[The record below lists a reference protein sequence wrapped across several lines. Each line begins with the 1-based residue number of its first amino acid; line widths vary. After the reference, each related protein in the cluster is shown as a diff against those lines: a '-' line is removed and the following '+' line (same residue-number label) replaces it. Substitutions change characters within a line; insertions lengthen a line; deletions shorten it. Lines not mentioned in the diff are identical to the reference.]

1 MKASIVIV
9 NYNSADDTLECLDSL
24 SKIDYPDYE
33 IILADNASSDA
44 SFVLNKIHK
53 NFPAVKILALPSNLG
68 FAGSNNA
75 GIKAALDG
83 GARCVLL
90 LNNDTTVAPDFLSQM
105 VKAAESDKKIG
116 IVGAKIYYFAEKNRI
131 WYNGGVFSWINGG
144 RPIQDGAIDE
154 NPGDKEIRNTKY
166 VTGCALLIKKEA
178 VEKIGLLCENFFMY
192 YEDIEWS
199 LRIRGA
205 GYKTVVAPA
214 AHIWHKVS
222 RSALKMGA
230 PVIHYYNIRN
240 ALILTRMRASAP
252 AKALVYL
259 WSAYHYAKQIIKL
272 IMFRDRDS
280 KHIARAI
287 MRGIS
292 DFYRGK
298 YGKIDS
304 KDLLLDNFS
313 SRNEVILSEKSED

>member
-1 MKASIVIV
+1 MDQKVSIIII
-9 NYNSADDTLECLDSL
+9 NYNGADDTLECLDSL

-33 IILADNASSDA
+33 IILVDNASSDA
-44 SFVLNKIHK
+44 SFTLNEVHK
-53 NFPAVKILALPSNLG
+53 NFPAVKILAFPRNFG
-68 FAGSNNA
+68 FAGGNNA
-75 GIKAALDG
+75 GIKDALDG
-83 GARCVLL
+83 GARYALL
-90 LNNDTTVAPDFLSQM
+90 LNNDTTVASDFLSQM
-105 VKAAESDKKIG
+105 VKAAKSDRNIG

-131 WYNGGVFSWINGG
+131 WYNGSIFSWINGG
-144 RPIQDGAIDE
+144 RHIQDDAIDE
-154 NPGDKEIRNTKY
+154 NPGDKEIRNTEY
-166 VTGCALLIKKEA
+166 VTGCALLIKKEV
-178 VEKIGLLCENFFMY
+178 VEKIGLLCEDFFMY

-199 LRIRGA
+199 LRARGA

-222 RSALKMGA
+222 RSASKMGA

-240 ALILTRMRASAP
+240 TLILTKAHAP
-252 AKALVYL
+252 APIKALVYL
-259 WSAYHYAKQIIKL
+259 WSAYHCVKQIAKL

-298 YGKIDS
+298 YGKID
-304 KDLLLDNFS
+304 LML
-313 SRNEVILSEKSED
+313 

>member
-1 MKASIVIV
+1 MNQKASIIIV
-9 NYNSADDTLECLDSL
+9 NHNGTEDTLECLDSL
-24 SKIDYPDYE
+24 KKIDCADYE

-44 SFVLNKIHK
+44 SFFLNEIHK
-53 NFPAVKILALPSNLG
+53 NFPAVKILALPRNLG
-68 FAGSNNA
+68 FAGGNNA

-90 LNNDTTVAPDFLSQM
+90 LNNDTTVAPDFLNQM

-116 IVGAKIYYFAEKNRI
+116 VVGAKIYYFAEKTRI

-144 RPIQDGAIDE
+144 RHIQDGAIDE
-154 NPGDKEIRNTKY
+154 NPGDKEIRKTKY
-166 VTGCALLIKKEA
+166 VTGGAPLIKKEV
-178 VEKIGLLCENFFMY
+178 VEKIGLLCEDFFMY

-199 LRIRGA
+199 LRARKA
-205 GYKTVVAPA
+205 GYKTAIAPA

-222 RSALKMGA
+222 RSASKMGA

-240 ALILTRMRASAP
+240 ALLLVKIHAP
-252 AKALVYL
+252 IPIKALVYL
-259 WSAYHYAKQIIKL
+259 WSAYHYTKQSIKL
-272 IMFRDRDS
+272 MMFRGRES
-280 KHIARAI
+280 KHIAQAI

-292 DFYRGK
+292 DFYHDK

-304 KDLLLDNFS
+304 
-313 SRNEVILSEKSED
+313 